1 MVSGNG
7 WTVKA
12 VGVAHFGPQL
22 ISYGFRF
29 DSPEGSFVYSG
40 DSGPCASMERLAEG
54 ADVMVHMCQYLS
66 GTQLCEEFAESC
78 MGHLELARLGAKA
91 KVKTL
96 VISHVTEQIDQPGV
110 REKVVREM
118 AEIYP
123 GNIVFGADLMEI
135 PMKGPAPAKLL

>member
-1 MVSGNG
+1 MN
-7 WTVKA
+7 KMI
-12 VGVAHFGPQL
+12 VANLIHRPLRSL
-22 ISYGFRF
+22 ISIVAIALEVTLILLVVGLLLGILN
-29 DSPEGSFVYSG
+29 DSKQRQIGI
-40 DSGPCASMERLAEG
+40 G

-66 GTQLCEEFAESC
+66 GTELCEEFAESC

-110 REKVVREM
+110 RERVIREM

-135 PMKGPAPAKLL
+135 PVSGPAAAKLQ